1 MAEIEKKFLSGRM
14 NKDVDKRL
22 VADGEYLDA
31 VNVTVNTSEG
41 STIGAAQNPFGNEKI
56 ADINTILQARG
67 LSSISNPIV
76 IGALPYEA
84 KNLIYWF
91 VTSDNFDGIF
101 EYNELTGDTVLVLG
115 STTGQLNFNGRY
127 IITGV
132 NYIYND
138 DGSLLFWT
146 DGYNPPRRINI
157 SRCKTYNISDPK
169 IDDDINVVLRPPL
182 SAPYIRLSN
191 TNTVDLRPNN
201 IEQKFLYFS
210 YRFKYVDNE
219 YSAMSPYSAVCFHPK
234 QFSIDIETGENKGMV
249 NIYNQI
255 NLEFETGN
263 QFVKEI
269 QLLVRDTSGLN
280 VRIVDS
286 FNKDELNISNN
297 ASYGFTFMNNKTY
310 AALPADQTT
319 RLFDNVPLLASAQEI
334 VGNRLIY
341 GNYTQFRDITSCDN
355 EFININYKVG
365 YSSET
370 ITSGTPAQTFRS
382 DRDYEVGIAYADD
395 YGRMTTV
402 LTSSNTNNINDKS
415 SSVYIPPAASDKANS
430 LVMTINSPA
439 PCWATNY
446 RIFVKQ
452 ARGDYYNIF
461 PRTFI
466 KEGNYRYFLINEADR
481 DKIVVNDYIIFKAFD
496 NGPTHS
502 NKQFKVLE
510 LEYKKENFIPG
521 SNALEGL
528 YFKIKA
534 GPSDT
539 FLSAPIQQAYSD
551 NQSGRGPRPSG
562 CGHNNTQ
569 NVVENR
575 HLFAEGPIYYSGL
588 NDNTIQNT
596 GPTVTANN
604 SLSIALSDIRISIE
618 ILPGGSSFRW
628 TWEVGQA
635 WYLADL
641 QISANPM
648 TLVVD
653 TNNKLSVSFSATS
666 GYNPGDKFIFN
677 LRGTGSYAG
686 TPLQP
691 NGGTRGL
698 PPGGNP
704 FTPPSYY
711 LSGNT
716 NQYGGHVIL
725 KGPGEIFPG
734 AVISINILNDGPSNS
749 APGQRASSM
758 SWTSNE
764 YYKDIEEWFWQSGA
778 YTTFTQYDQN
788 NNNINATAVTFRYGT
803 PATNTGVGITYPSNS
818 ISQTNSGGQIGLLF
832 SSKYMLIRGFGDNS
846 GCNRNLIQAEIKVT
860 QTPPNRQLIAETV
873 PRESD
878 LDIFHE
884 LSHTY
889 PVENGKHIVLWHYD
903 ISTSDTLGTRL
914 ASITN
919 KWPHY
924 FSVGDMVY
932 VRSSGAPAAGSIPI
946 GSYEVLS
953 VPDRYTVIINL
964 AFPGTVEPGAISFN
978 NTDQDQGA
986 GLNPAQLNI
995 NNSNFKNSD
1004 YNAFAYGNGL
1014 ESYRILDDYNAPRMD
1029 YSLRA
1034 STIIEDYEE
1043 EHKYASLTYSGLY
1056 RGDSSINRLNEF
1068 NLSLANFKNLDK
1080 SFGPVRKLFARDTDL
1095 LVLHQDKITSVYYGK
1110 NLLVDAVGGSQ
1121 VASVPEVLGTQIASQ
1136 SEYGISDNPE
1146 SFAVWSNNYYFAD
1159 ARRGVVLMMTGFDV
1173 VEISENGMRDYFIDF
1188 FSLAPNTQK
1197 LGGYDPH
1204 NQTYMISGNNIE
1216 RNSCRTS
1223 ITPGVRTVPGTTLGQ
1238 SYFMFNINSTTSWTV
1253 ELVDIG
1259 FGTNW
1264 VNLPPYC
1271 MSGSN
1276 SQDIYANVQNNLT
1289 SSSRSVKFV
1298 VTYCGRELEFIL
1310 TQGRGK
1316 LTDIGLIAFNKE
1328 K

>member
-22 VADGEYLDA
+22 VGDGEYLDA

-41 STIGAAQNPFGNEKI
+41 STIGAAQNPYGNEKI

-76 IGALPYEA
+76 IGAIPYEA
-84 KNLIYWF
+84 MNLIYWF

-219 YSAMSPYSAVCFHPK
+219 YSAMSPYSAVCFQPK
-234 QFSIDIETGENKGMV
+234 QFSIDVETGENKGMV

-297 ASYGFTFMNNKTY
+297 ASYRFTFMNNKTY

-341 GNYTQFRDITSCDN
+341 GNYTQFRDIVSCDN
-355 EFININYKVG
+355 EFININYKVN
-365 YSSET
+365 YTSEA
-370 ITSGTPAQTFRS
+370 ITSGIPAQTFRS

-402 LTSSNTNNINDKS
+402 LTSNNSNTSNDQS
-415 SSVYIPPAASDKANS
+415 NSVYIPPAVSDKANS
-430 LVMTINSPA
+430 LSMTINSKA

-452 ARGDYYNIF
+452 AKGDYYNIF
-461 PRTFI
+461 PRTFL
-466 KEGNYRYFLINEADR
+466 KSGNYRYFLINEADR
-481 DKIVVNDYIIFKAFD
+481 DKIVVNDYIIFKTFD

-510 LEYKKENFIPG
+510 LEYKQANFLT
-521 SNALEGL
+521 NAVEGL

-534 GPSDT
+534 SANDT
-539 FLSAPIQQAYSD
+539 FLSSQVQNTY
-551 NQSGRGPRPSG
+551 NWLGSGKGPKNNSSG
-562 CGHNNTQ
+562 IPTPA
-569 NVVENR
+569 VVQGNI
-575 HLFAEGPIYYSGL
+575 FYVSGPVYYSSTG
-588 NDNTIQNT
+588 DNTLQNT
-596 GPTVTANN
+596 GPTITVNN
-604 SLSIALSDIRISIE
+604 TLSTSSGDSRITIE
-618 ILPGGSSFRW
+618 ILPGGTTFKW
-628 TWEVGQA
+628 TNSVDPINPTWSAPVQITTSTI
-635 WYLADL
+635 
-641 QISANPM
+641 QIS
-648 TLVVD
+648 
-653 TNNKLSVSFSATS
+653 SVSTQLFILFSASS
-666 GYNPGDKFIFN
+666 GYSVGDKFVFN
-677 LRGTGSYAG
+677 VRGVVSLNG
-686 TPLQP
+686 TPSQPSGFNGLPTAPYYSTYNP
-691 NGGTRGL
+691 NGNYL
-698 PPGGNP
+698 ASWN
-704 FTPPSYY
+704 PSYY
-711 LSGNT
+711 
-716 NQYGGHVIL
+716 GGHAALLV
-725 KGPGEIFPG
+725 PGSIFPG
-734 AVISINILNDGPSNS
+734 AVISINILNDGPAVN
-749 APGQRASSM
+749 APGQKASSM
-758 SWTSNE
+758 SWTSTN
-764 YYKDIEEWFWQSGA
+764 YYRDIEEWFWMSGA
-778 YTTFTQYDQN
+778 YQTFIQYNQSN
-788 NNNINATAVTFRYGT
+788 SNIGSAAVTFRNGSNKTSVFNAGT
-803 PATNTGVGITYPSNS
+803 NVIKVEPNNP
-818 ISQTNSGGQIGLLF
+818 L
-832 SSKYMLIRGFGDNS
+832 KWMLIRGFGKNKGS
-846 GCNRNLIQAEIKVT
+846 SLNLIQAEIKIT

-889 PVENGKHIVLWHYD
+889 PVDNGKHIVLWHYD
-903 ISTSDTLGTRL
+903 ISTSDILGTRL
-914 ASITN
+914 GSITN

-924 FSVGDMVY
+924 FSKGDMVY
-932 VRSSGAPAAGSIPI
+932 VQTNNIPV
-946 GSYEVLS
+946 GFYEVLS
-953 VPDRYTVIINL
+953 TPDRYTVIIDFP
-964 AFPGTVEPGAISFN
+964 FPGSNEAGTIGFN
-978 NTDQDQGA
+978 DTDQDQGA
-986 GLNPAQLNI
+986 GLNPAQLKI
-995 NNSNFKNSD
+995 NNHNFKNSD

-1121 VASVPEVLGTQIASQ
+1121 VASVQEVLGTQIASQ
-1136 SEYGISDNPE
+1136 TEYGISNNPE

-1238 SYFMFNINSTTSWTV
+1238 SYFMFNINSNTSWTV
-1253 ELVDIG
+1253 ELVNIG
-1259 FGTNW
+1259 DGTDW
-1264 VNLPPYC
+1264 VDLPPYC

-1289 SSSRSVKFV
+1289 ASSRSVKFV
-1298 VTYCGRELEFIL
+1298 VRYCGQELEFIL
-1310 TQGRGK
+1310 TQGVGK
-1316 LTDIGLIAFNKE
+1316 KTDIGLIAFNKE

>member
-41 STIGAAQNPFGNEKI
+41 STIGAAQNPYGNERI
-56 ADINTILQARG
+56 AYINDILAARG

-84 KNLIYWF
+84 MNLIYWF

-132 NYIYND
+132 NYVYNEN
-138 DGSLLFWT
+138 GSLLFWT

-169 IDDDINVVLRPPL
+169 ISDDINVVLRPPL

-234 QFSIDIETGENKGMV
+234 QFSIDVETGENKGMV

-355 EFININYKVG
+355 EFININYKLG
-365 YSSET
+365 YSSKT

-402 LTSSNTNNINDKS
+402 LTANNTNTSNNTTN
-415 SSVYIPPAASDKANS
+415 SVYIPPAVSDQANS
-430 LVMTINSPA
+430 LTMTINSSA

-452 ARGDYYNIF
+452 IKGDYYNIF

-466 KEGNYRYFLINEADR
+466 KDGNYRYFLINEADR
-481 DKIVVNDYIIFKAFD
+481 DKIVVNDYIIFKTFD

-510 LEYKKENFIPG
+510 LEYKTANFILG

-534 GPSDT
+534 TAADT
-539 FLSAPIQQAYSD
+539 FLNAQVQSSYGFLG
-551 NQSGRGPRPSG
+551 SGRGPDGNSG
-562 CGHNNTQ
+562 NNSTPAVVQ
-569 NVVENR
+569 NNSSFVCPVV
-575 HLFAEGPIYYSGL
+575 YYSSTG
-588 NDNTIQNT
+588 DNTIQNT
-596 GPTVTANN
+596 GPTVNVN
-604 SLSIALSDIRISIE
+604 ALTNAGAGDSRFTIE
-618 ILPGGSSFRW
+618 ILTPTTFRW
-628 TWEVGQA
+628 TIGVNPSNPTWVATLPITTSNTLLSAAGTS
-635 WYLADL
+635 
-641 QISANPM
+641 ISIAF
-648 TLVVD
+648 TA
-653 TNNKLSVSFSATS
+653 SS
-666 GYNPGDKFIFN
+666 GYSIGDKFVFN
-677 LRGTGSYAG
+677 VRGNGNLKG
-686 TPLQP
+686 TPSQP
-691 NGGTRGL
+691 AGNYGL
-698 PPGGNP
+698 PSNLGSANNFIYNP
-704 FTPPSYY
+704 PYNPS
-711 LSGNT
+711 T
-716 NQYGGHVIL
+716 YGGHSAL
-725 KGPGEIFPG
+725 KGPGPIFPG
-734 AVISINILNDGPSNS
+734 AVISINILNDGPGVN
-749 APGQRASSM
+749 APGQNASSM
-758 SWTSNE
+758 SWTSTN
-764 YYKDIEEWFWQSGA
+764 YYINIEEWFWMSGA
-778 YTTFTQYDQN
+778 YQTFTQYNQN
-788 NNNINATAVTFRYGT
+788 GTNVGANAVTFRHGSDLTSFYNMGS
-803 PATNTGVGITYPSNS
+803 NVIKVNSTGANW
-818 ISQTNSGGQIGLLF
+818 
-832 SSKYMLIRGFGDNS
+832 MLIRGFGKKQGGS
-846 GCNRNLIQAEIKVT
+846 ANLIEAKLTVT

-889 PVENGKHIVLWHYD
+889 PVESGKHIVLWHYD
-903 ISTSDTLGTRL
+903 TSISNALGTKL
-914 ASITN
+914 SN
-919 KWPHY
+919 VDHKFPHY

-932 VRSSGAPAAGSIPI
+932 IRANNIPLDF
-946 GSYEVLS
+946 YEVLDT
-953 VPDRYTVIINL
+953 PDRYTVIIDFP
-964 AFPGTVEPGAISFN
+964 FPGSNQSGSIAFN
-978 NTDQDQGA
+978 DTDQDQGA

-1014 ESYRILDDYNAPRMD
+1014 ESYRILDDFNAPRMD

-1223 ITPGVRTVPGTTLGQ
+1223 ITPGVRTVPGITLGQ
-1238 SYFMFNINSTTSWTV
+1238 SYFMFSINSVTSWTV

-1259 FGTNW
+1259 SGTNW

-1289 SSSRSVKFV
+1289 ASSRSVKFV
-1298 VTYCGRELEFIL
+1298 VTYCGLELEFIL
-1310 TQGRGK
+1310 TQGLGK

>member
-22 VADGEYLDA
+22 VGDGEYLDA

-41 STIGAAQNPFGNEKI
+41 STIGAAQNPYGNEKI

-234 QFSIDIETGENKGMV
+234 QFSIDVETGENKGMV

-286 FNKDELNISNN
+286 FNKDELNISDN
-297 ASYGFTFMNNKTY
+297 ASYKFTFMNNKTY

-341 GNYTQFRDITSCDN
+341 GDYTQFRDITSCDN

-365 YSSET
+365 YRSQT

-382 DRDYEVGIAYADD
+382 DRDYELGIAYADD

-402 LTSSNTNNINDKS
+402 LTSSNTNNVNDKS
-415 SSVYIPPAASDKANS
+415 NSVYIPPAASDKANS
-430 LVMTINSPA
+430 LVMTINNPA

-452 ARGDYYNIF
+452 AKGDYYNIF

-466 KEGNYRYFLINEADR
+466 KDGNYRYFLINEADR
-481 DKIVVNDYIIFKAFD
+481 DKIVVNDYIIFKTFN
-496 NGPTHS
+496 NGPTYS

-510 LEYKKENFIPG
+510 LEYKQANFISG
-521 SNALEGL
+521 TTSVEGL

-534 GPSDT
+534 SSNDT
-539 FLSAPIQQAYSD
+539 FLNASSQQNYS
-551 NQSGRGPRPSG
+551 
-562 CGHNNTQ
+562 NTNTGKGKLRNVCLNGTSTFCAVQQRVFAVQ
-569 NVVENR
+569 NPV
-575 HLFAEGPIYYSGL
+575 YYSATG
-588 NDNTIQNT
+588 DNTLT
-596 GPTVTANN
+596 NN
-604 SLSIALSDIRISIE
+604 SVNVNTNQTSASFSDVRITVE
-618 ILPGGSSFRW
+618 IQSSTTFRW
-628 TWEVGQA
+628 THDPNFNNPSWQQQNITITATPGV
-635 WYLADL
+635 LS
-641 QISANPM
+641 ISG
-648 TLVVD
+648 
-653 TNNKLSVSFSATS
+653 TNISCQLYIKFDMSQQYVI
-666 GYNPGDKFIFN
+666 GDRWVFN
-677 LRGTGSYAG
+677 IRGTGDRAG
-686 TPLQP
+686 TPKLIAG
-691 NGGTRGL
+691 NYGL
-698 PPGGNP
+698 PAGTIITADPDE
-704 FTPPSYY
+704 
-711 LSGNT
+711 
-716 NQYGGHVIL
+716 YGGHVML
-725 KGPGEIFPG
+725 KGPGAIFPG
-734 AVISINILNDGPSNS
+734 AQININIIRDCAPQDGNL
-749 APGQRASSM
+749 RASSM
-758 SWTSNE
+758 SWSVNN
-764 YYKDIEEWFWQSGA
+764 YYKDIEEWFWASGA
-778 YTTFTQYDQN
+778 YQTFVQN
-788 NNNINATAVTFRYGT
+788 NQNNTNIGANAVTFRH
-803 PATNTGVGITYPSNS
+803 GVGATGTSDSN
-818 ISQTNSGGQIGLLF
+818 ILLQ
-832 SSKYMLIRGFGDNS
+832 SNNIYDKYMLIRGFGKATSNCQKS
-846 GCNRNLIQAEIKVT
+846 QIQAEIKIT
-860 QTPPNRQLIAETV
+860 QTPPNKQLIAETV

-903 ISTSDTLGTRL
+903 TSTSSGSVTKLSNIDH
-914 ASITN
+914 
-919 KWPHY
+919 KFPHY
-924 FSVGDMVY
+924 FSVGDMVHI
-932 VRSSGAPAAGSIPI
+932 RANNIPI
-946 GSYEVLS
+946 GFYEVLDT
-953 VPDRYTVIINL
+953 PDRYTVIINFP
-964 AFPGTVEPGAISFN
+964 FPGSNQSGSIAFN
-978 NTDQDQGA
+978 DTDQDQGA

-1043 EHKYASLTYSGLY
+1043 ERKYASLTYSGLY

-1136 SEYGISDNPE
+1136 TEYGISDNPE
-1146 SFAVWSNNYYFAD
+1146 SFAVWSNNYYFSD

-1173 VEISENGMRDYFIDF
+1173 TEISENGMRDYFIDF

-1223 ITPGVRTVPGTTLGQ
+1223 ITPGVRTVPGITLGQ
-1238 SYFMFNINSTTSWTV
+1238 SYFMFNINSATTWNV

-1264 VNLPPYC
+1264 VDLPPYC
-1271 MSGSN
+1271 MSGTN

-1289 SSSRSVKFV
+1289 TSSRSIKFV
-1298 VTYCGRELEFIL
+1298 VTYCGQELEFIL
-1310 TQGRGK
+1310 TQGRGR